1 MPVEND
7 FIRTE
12 ARLEE
17 DPRLF
22 AAIAA
27 IIEHAA
33 GRVGMSDAR
42 RQALIRAAEHTCRDT
57 WPASNGREP
66 MVRMICDELGDR
78 IEVTI
83 QFPGTPEPGT
93 EAKLK
98 ELQKRVDRATTES
111 RQGSFQ
117 IILVEYISARQ

>member
-17 DPRLF
+17 DSRLF
-22 AAIAA
+22 AALAA

-33 GRVGMSDAR
+33 CHVGMSDAR
-42 RQALIRAAEHTCRDT
+42 RQALIRAAEQTCRET

-66 MVRMICDELGDR
+66 MAVIICDEMSDR

-83 QFPGTPEPGT
+83 RFPGALESGS
-93 EAKLK
+93 EAKVK
-98 ELQKRVDRATTES
+98 ELQKRVDRVTAET

-117 IILVEYISARQ
+117 ITLVEFISARQ